1 MRKYGK
7 LVSAVLSIMML
18 GSCLAGAGPPLV
30 REQRAVL

>member
-18 GSCLAGAGPPLV
+18 GSCLAGCGAALV